1 MSVNAEELRTFIGKR
16 VRVLRDTAEEGRGE
30 LVDVIPG
37 TFEVWNDETQQADP
51 VNVGDKEL
59 RWIDDKVGDLTAAR
73 RYGNV
78 WRLEELAS

>member
-30 LVDVIPG
+30 LIDVLPG
-37 TFEVWNDETQQADP
+37 TFEVWNDQTQQPEP
-51 VNVGDKEL
+51 VDVGDKAL

-73 RYGNV
+73 RYSNV